1 MAFENKGLGRRVVRR
16 LAQLGIT
23 QKDLVERSGI
33 SQARIS
39 HICLGRI
46 KMVEAPAI
54 FQLADALDCDPRWLA
69 TGEVEESA

>member
-1 MAFENKGLGRRVVRR
+1 MAFESNGLGRRVMRR
-16 LAQLGIT
+16 INQLGLT
-23 QKDLVERSGI
+23 QKHLVERSGL

-54 FQLADALDCDPRWLA
+54 FALADALECDARWLA
-69 TGEVEESA
+69 TGEMEEKA